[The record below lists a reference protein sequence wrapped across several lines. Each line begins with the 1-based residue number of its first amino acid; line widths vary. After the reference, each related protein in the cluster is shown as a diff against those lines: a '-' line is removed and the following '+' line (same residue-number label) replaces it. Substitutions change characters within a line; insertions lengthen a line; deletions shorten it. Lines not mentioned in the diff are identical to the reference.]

1 MDNMNKKNELLRKIP
16 QIDEILKNK
25 DLIFVLEKYS
35 HDYVIKVVRETVND
49 YKSNILNS
57 NNNIDI
63 NNSYL
68 IKLIKNKFEEN
79 DNLGIRNVIN
89 ATGTI
94 LHTNLGRSLLSKSA
108 IKAISDIGTEYS
120 DLEYNIETGKRGNR
134 NTHIENVL
142 KKLLNV
148 EAAVVVNNNAAA
160 TILVLSSMCSGQNV
174 LVSRGELIEIG
185 DSFRIP
191 EIMSL
196 SNAKLK
202 EIGTTNI
209 TKINDYSNNI
219 DENTAALMK
228 VHTSNYK
235 IYGFTEETKIE
246 EIVKLGKEK
255 NLPVIYDMGNG
266 LFNDLK
272 KYNVDEP
279 TIKDIIDKGVD
290 ILLFSGDKL
299 LGGPQAGIIV
309 GKKEYIDKMKKN
321 PFMRAFRVDKFTLA
335 SLGAT
340 LKEYYNTEN
349 SFKNIPV
356 LNMISKKYLDL
367 NDSANNFI
375 NEVKNISDKISAD
388 IIDTNDQIGGGTA
401 PNVFLK
407 GIGVSIKIKGISTEK
422 LECML
427 RNNDIPI
434 VARIQDDSIVFVF
447 RTLSD
452 DNVKTIIDFFKNLNY
467 E

>member
-1 MDNMNKKNELLRKIP
+1 MENNNKNELLRSIP
-16 QIDEILKNK
+16 QIDEILKYE
-25 DLIFVLEKYS
+25 DLIFVLKKYS
-35 HDYVIKVVRETVND
+35 HDYVVKVVRESVND
-49 YKSNILNS
+49 YKSNLLNS
-57 NNNIDI
+57 NNNLKF
-63 NNSYL
+63 NNDDL
-68 IKLIKNKFEEN
+68 ISLIKNKFIEK

-94 LHTNLGRSLLSKSA
+94 LHTNLGRSLLSKNA
-108 IKAISDIGTEYS
+108 INAMCEVGKEYS
-120 DLEYNIETGKRGNR
+120 DLEYNVDTGKRGNR

-142 KKLLNV
+142 KNLLNV

-160 TILVLSSMCSGQNV
+160 TILVLSAMCEGKNV

-196 SNAKLK
+196 SKAELK

-209 TKINDYSNNI
+209 TKINDYKNNI
-219 DENTAALMK
+219 DDNTAALMK

-235 IYGFTEETKIE
+235 ICGFAEDAKIE
-246 EIVKLGKEK
+246 DIVDLGKEK
-255 NLPVIYDMGNG
+255 KLPVIYDMGNG

-272 KYNVDEP
+272 EYNVDEP
-279 TIKDIIDKGVD
+279 TIKDIINKGVD

-340 LKEYYNTEN
+340 LKEYYNTEE

-356 LNMISKKYLDL
+356 LNMISKKYDELKEE
-367 NDSANNFI
+367 ANEFI
-375 NEVKNISDKISAD
+375 NNIKRINNKISANL
-388 IIDTNDQIGGGTA
+388 IDTNDQIGGGTA
-401 PNVFLK
+401 PNVFLR
-407 GIGVSIKIKGISTEK
+407 GIGVSVKINGVDTEK

-427 RNNDIPI
+427 RDNEIPI
-434 VARIQDDSIVFVF
+434 IARIQDDCIVFVF
-447 RTLSD
+447 RTLNG
-452 DNVKTIIDFFKNLNY
+452 DNSKCILEFFKKLNY

>member
-1 MDNMNKKNELLRKIP
+1 MQNNNKNEILRNIP
-16 QIDEILKNK
+16 QIDEILKNE
-25 DLIFVLEKYS
+25 DLIFIFEKYS
-35 HDYVIKVVRETVND
+35 HEYIVKVVRESVND
-49 YKSNILNS
+49 YKSNLLNS
-57 NNNIDI
+57 NNNIKFNIDD
-63 NNSYL
+63 L
-68 IKLIKNKFEEN
+68 ISLIKNKFIEKEK
-79 DNLGIRNVIN
+79 LGIRNVIN

-108 IKAISDIGTEYS
+108 IEAMCEVGREYS
-120 DLEYNIETGKRGNR
+120 DLEYNVDTGKRGNR

-142 KKLLNV
+142 KNLLNV
-148 EAAVVVNNNAAA
+148 ESAVVVNNNAAA
-160 TILVLSSMCSGQNV
+160 TILVLSAICSGKNV

-196 SNAKLK
+196 SGAELK

-209 TKINDYSNNI
+209 TTINDYKNNI
-219 DENTAALMK
+219 NDNTAALMK

-235 IYGFTEETKIE
+235 ICGFTEDTKIE
-246 EIVKLGKEK
+246 DIVKLGAEK

-266 LFNDLK
+266 LFNDLSD
-272 KYNVDEP
+272 YNVDEP

-340 LKEYYNTEN
+340 FKEYYNIEN

-356 LNMISKKYLDL
+356 LNMLSKKYEDL
-367 NDSANNFI
+367 KETANNLI
-375 NEVKNISDKISAD
+375 NELSNITNKITSN

-401 PNVFLK
+401 PNVFLR
-407 GIGVSIKIKGISTEK
+407 GIGVSISFNGINTEK

-427 RNNDIPI
+427 RNNEIPI
-434 VARIQDDSIVFVF
+434 IARIQDDKIVFVL
-447 RTLSD
+447 RTLSE
-452 DNVKTIIDFFKNLNY
+452 DNIKSIIDFFKKIKY

>member
-1 MDNMNKKNELLRKIP
+1 MENKNKNEILRKIP
-16 QIDEILKNK
+16 QIDEILKNE
-25 DLIFVLEKYS
+25 DLIFELKKYS
-35 HDYVIKVVRETVND
+35 HDYVVKVVREGVND
-49 YKSNILNS
+49 YKSNLLNS
-57 NNNIDI
+57 NNNIEF
-63 NNSYL
+63 NNDDL
-68 IKLIKNKFEEN
+68 IKLIKNKFVDK

-94 LHTNLGRSLLSKSA
+94 LHTNLGRSLLSDNA
-108 IKAISDIGTEYS
+108 IKAISDIAKEYS
-120 DLEYNIETGKRGNR
+120 DLEYNVDTGKRGNR
-134 NTHIENVL
+134 NTHIESVL
-142 KKLLNV
+142 KNLLNV
-148 EAAVVVNNNAAA
+148 ESAVVVNNNAAA
-160 TILVLSSMCSGQNV
+160 TILVLSTMCAGKNV

-196 SNAKLK
+196 SGAELK

-209 TKINDYSNNI
+209 TKVDDYKNNI
-219 DENTAALMK
+219 DENTSALMK

-235 IYGFTEETKIE
+235 IYGFTEDAKIDD
-246 EIVKLGKEK
+246 IVLLGKEK

-266 LFNDLK
+266 LFNDLSE
-272 KYNVDEP
+272 YNVDEP

-340 LKEYYNTEN
+340 LKEYYNVED
-349 SFKNIPV
+349 SFKKIPV
-356 LNMISKKYLDL
+356 LKMISKKYDDL
-367 NDSANNFI
+367 KDTAQSFI
-375 NEVKNISDKISAD
+375 NEVKKINNKITAE
-388 IIDTNDQIGGGTA
+388 IIETNDQIGGGTA

-407 GIGVSIKIKGISTEK
+407 GVGVSVKVNGIETEK
-422 LECML
+422 LEAML
-427 RNNDIPI
+427 RDYEIPI
-434 VARIQDDSIVFVF
+434 IARIQDDSVVFVF
-447 RTLSD
+447 RTLT
-452 DNVKTIIDFFKNLNY
+452 DNNINTILEFFKKV
-467 E
+467 